1 MTCPSKMNPWQID
14 AAVKVA
20 SSSSKTT
27 FDFLSS
33 QGYCFCPECALYWAT
48 AAMVHS
54 FLEYQPN
61 MTPGQ
66 INEVLMIGAS
76 AAHESYAKEQALK
89 AQAQNGAAQNSP
101 AAAPSAPGAAPSEA
115 EEGSK
120 DHFKG
125 MKGRVN

>member
-1 MTCPSKMNPWQID
+1 MTCANKLNPWQID
-14 AAVKVA
+14 AAIKVA

-54 FLEYQPN
+54 FLEYQPS

-76 AAHESYAKEQALK
+76 AAHESYAMEQALK

-101 AAAPSAPGAAPSEA
+101 AAAPSGPTAAPSEA
-115 EEGSK
+115 GK
-120 DHFKG
+120 APKKPANG
-125 MKGRVN
+125 WAN